1 MSTEAS
7 TVSSKPIRLLAIV
20 GPTAVG
26 KSALA
31 LRLAERFHGAII
43 SADSRLI
50 YRGMDIGTAKP
61 APEERARVPHYL
73 VDILNPDEPFG
84 LAQYQELAYQAI
96 ADAHHKGFLPL
107 LVGGTGQYV
116 WAVLEGW
123 SIPRVPPQPA
133 LRAELEEQARR
144 EGPEALH
151 RRLAELDP
159 TAAARIDPRN
169 VRRVI
174 RALEVCLTA
183 GAPISELQRKNPPPY
198 DTLII
203 GLQMERAALYARI
216 DARVEQMMAAGL
228 VEEVRGLLAAGY
240 PPDLP
245 AFSSV
250 GYRQIIAYLRG
261 ETSLEE
267 AVARIKQDTRRLVH
281 QQSIW
286 FRADD
291 PRIRWF
297 PAEDYTGVERCVA
310 EWLAGGPAE
319 AEPM

>member
-1 MSTEAS
+1 MTD
-7 TVSSKPIRLLAIV
+7 TLDVNLPGPRHLLAIV

-26 KSALA
+26 KTALA
-31 LRLAERFHGAII
+31 LYLAERFHGAII

-61 APEERARVPHYL
+61 TPAERARVPHYL
-73 VDILNPDEPFG
+73 VDILAPDEPFG
-84 LAQYQELAYQAI
+84 LAQFQELAYQAI
-96 ADAHHKGFLPL
+96 ADAHQKGFLPM

-133 LRAELEEQARR
+133 LRAQLEEQARR

-159 TAAARIDPRN
+159 AAAERIDPRN

-174 RALEVCLTA
+174 RALEVSLTA
-183 GAPISELQRKNPPPY
+183 GAPISVLQRKQPSPY
-198 DTLII
+198 DILIV
-203 GLQMERAALYARI
+203 GLQMDRAELYARI
-216 DARVEQMMAAGL
+216 DARVEQMIAAGL
-228 VEEVRGLLAAGY
+228 VDEVRDLLAVGY

-250 GYRQIIAYLRG
+250 GYRQIIACLRG
-261 ETSLEE
+261 EISLEE
-267 AVARIKQDTRRLVH
+267 AIARIKRDTRRLVH

-297 PAEDYTGVERCVA
+297 PAGDYAAVERCVV
-310 EWLAGGPAE
+310 EWLAGGPLSAKR
-319 AEPM
+319 M

>member
-1 MSTEAS
+1 MSTE
-7 TVSSKPIRLLAIV
+7 SSKPIRLLAIV

-61 APEERARVPHYL
+61 TPEERARVPHYL

-183 GAPISELQRKNPPPY
+183 GAPISELQRKSPPPY

-216 DARVEQMMAAGL
+216 DARVEQMIAAGL

-261 ETSLEE
+261 EASLEE
-267 AVARIKQDTRRLVH
+267 AVARIKRDTRRLVH

-297 PAEDYTGVERCVA
+297 PAEDYAGVERCVA
-310 EWLAGGPAE
+310 EWLAGGSAE

>member
-1 MSTEAS
+1 EVPPDPSLRAALEEEARQ
-7 TVSSKPIRLLAIV
+7 K
-20 GPTAVG
+20 GYAVLH
-26 KSALA
+26 A
-31 LRLAERFHGAII
+31 RLAE
-43 SADSRLI
+43 
-50 YRGMDIGTAKP
+50 
-61 APEERARVPHYL
+61 V
-73 VDILNPDEPFG
+73 
-84 LAQYQELAYQAI
+84 
-96 ADAHHKGFLPL
+96 
-107 LVGGTGQYV
+107 
-116 WAVLEGW
+116 
-123 SIPRVPPQPA
+123 
-133 LRAELEEQARR
+133 
-144 EGPEALH
+144 
-151 RRLAELDP
+151 DP

-183 GAPISELQRKNPPPY
+183 GAPISELQCKNPPPY

-203 GLQMERAALYARI
+203 GLRMERAALYARI
-216 DARVEQMMAAGL
+216 DARVEQMIAAGL
-228 VEEVRGLLAAGY
+228 LEEVRGLLAAGY

-267 AVARIKQDTRRLVH
+267 AIARIKRDTRRLVH

-297 PAEDYTGVERCVA
+297 LAEDYAAVERCAA
-310 EWLAGGPAE
+310 EWLAGSSAS
-319 AEPM
+319 AK

>member
-1 MSTEAS
+1 MTD
-7 TVSSKPIRLLAIV
+7 TLGVNLPGPPRLLAIV

-26 KSALA
+26 KTALA
-31 LRLAERFHGAII
+31 LYLAERFHGAII

-61 APEERARVPHYL
+61 TPAERARVPHYL
-73 VDILNPDEPFG
+73 VDILAPDEPFG
-84 LAQYQELAYQAI
+84 LAQFQELAYQAV
-96 ADAHHKGFLPL
+96 ADAHQRGFLPM

-133 LRAELEEQARR
+133 LRAQLEEQARR

-159 TAAARIDPRN
+159 VAAERIDPRN

-174 RALEVCLTA
+174 RALEVRLTA
-183 GAPISELQRKNPPPY
+183 GAPISVLQRKHPPPY

-203 GLQMERAALYARI
+203 GLQMDRAELYVRI

-228 VEEVRGLLAAGY
+228 VDEVRGLLAVGY

-250 GYRQIIAYLRG
+250 GYRQVIAHLRG
-261 ETSLEE
+261 EISLEE
-267 AVARIKQDTRRLVH
+267 AIARIKRDTRRLVH

-286 FRADD
+286 FRTDD

-297 PAEDYTGVERCVA
+297 PAGDYAAVERCVV
-310 EWLAGGPAE
+310 EWLAGGPSSKK
-319 AEPM
+319 M

>member
-1 MSTEAS
+1 MSTETSAGPS
-7 TVSSKPIRLLAIV
+7 TPVRLLAIV

-50 YRGMDIGTAKP
+50 YRHMDIGTAKP
-61 APEERARVPHYL
+61 TPAERARVPHYL
-73 VDILNPDEPFG
+73 IDILNPDEPFG
-84 LAQYQELAYQAI
+84 LAQFQELAYRAI
-96 ADAHHKGFLPL
+96 ADAHHQGYLPM

-123 SIPRVPPQPA
+123 SIPRVPPQPTI
-133 LRAELEEQARR
+133 RAQLEEQARQ

-174 RALEVCLTA
+174 RALEVCLTT
-183 GAPISELQRKNPPPY
+183 GQPISELQRKNPPPY

-203 GLQMERAALYARI
+203 GLQMERAELYARI
-216 DARVEQMMAAGL
+216 DERVEQMIAAGL
-228 VEEVRGLLAAGY
+228 VDEVRRLLEAGY

-245 AFSSV
+245 AFSSL

-261 ETSLEE
+261 ETTLEE
-267 AVARIKQDTRRLVH
+267 AIARIKRETRRLVH

-286 FRADD
+286 FRAND
-291 PRIRWF
+291 PRIHWL
-297 PAEDYTGVERCVA
+297 PAHDYPAIERFVA
-310 EWLAGGPAE
+310 QWLARRPAPPKS
-319 AEPM
+319 A